1 MVLSAGEYKQVNNLC
16 NANNVNNIFSK
27 KNNNLK
33 RTELEILFV
42 LMPLSFEIGSK
53 LE

>member
-27 KNNNLK
+27 KNNLK